1 MPFSKLA
8 IKAKSKGARG
18 TEQASEMVELMQE
31 NWEQI
36 QEKFLGQTESEKEEM
51 LEHFNNAIENLG
63 DTLFGEDASPE
74 EFKNFVNDLADDE
87 GNAFLESVKEALLI
101 EAP

>member
-1 MPFSKLA
+1 
-8 IKAKSKGARG
+8 
-18 TEQASEMVELMQE
+18 
-31 NWEQI
+31 
-36 QEKFLGQTESEKEEM
+36 M

-101 EAP
+101 EAPWTEIYMEPFKEPWIISVPES